1 MPLERVS
8 KEFKDISMSFQVN
21 PFTYDLIAI
30 KNETAISRSVRNLVL
45 TLQGERFFNQNLGS
59 GVNKLLFDNM
69 DELTAASIQSEIRT
83 VINNYEPR
91 VELISINATP
101 NYDENQYDINI
112 VYRIIGI
119 DVLPQQL
126 SFALIPTR

>member
-1 MPLERVS
+1 MQ
-8 KEFKDISMSFQVN
+8 ISF
-21 PFTYDLIAI
+21 
-30 KNETAISRSVRNLVL
+30 RNLVL